1 MSNIYLS
8 NKLNVHVKKARVEK
22 KKGILLYLLL
32 NFINYLV
39 DAIDTR
45 IISNIDWIRDENTTD
60 C

>member
-8 NKLNVHVKKARVEK
+8 NKLNVHVKKAQVDK

>member
-8 NKLNVHVKKARVEK
+8 NKLNVHVKKVQVDK

-32 NFINYLV
+32 NFTNYLV

-45 IISNIDWIRDENTTD
+45 IISNIDWIGDENTTD